1 MKEQD
6 RVGLPRVMGVM
17 WPITPIPP
25 SLPPSLSLSTPPPP
39 FHLSLSLSC
48 PSVLPRPVVA
58 GGAGV
63 RAGGGGLLARQQPQ
77 GPLQPGTPTR
87 PPPHSHSPADG
98 PGRGQGAAGGRR
110 GVTRR
115 VKAGA
120 ARRPRRSWWAQR
132 GGGAARRGPER
143 VRAGAAA
150 FSVRSLAS
158 QSSLREVLCASRCGE
173 REGRRDADAFSI
185 APSASRRVAG
195 GVSSSRRACRRLT
208 RWLAC
213 QPDCRRLRRLP
224 ARRGHGENGCFAR
237 LRPQGRPSA
246 MAKKADVVD
255 SKALTN

>member
-1 MKEQD
+1 MAHNSY
-6 RVGLPRVMGVM
+6 
-17 WPITPIPP
+17 P
-25 SLPPSLSLSTPPPP
+25 SLPPSLPLSLHPPPP
-39 FHLSLSLSC
+39 SISRSLSPVP
-48 PSVLPRPVVA
+48 PSSLAPWWR

-98 PGRGQGAAGGRR
+98 PGPGQGAAGGRR

-132 GGGAARRGPER
+132 GGGAARRGPGR

-150 FSVRSLAS
+150 FNVRSLAS

-185 APSASRRVAG
+185 APSASRRVAA
-195 GVSSSRRACRRLT
+195 GVSSSRRVCRRLT
-208 RWLAC
+208 RCLA
-213 QPDCRRLRRLP
+213 
-224 ARRGHGENGCFAR
+224 
-237 LRPQGRPSA
+237 
-246 MAKKADVVD
+246 
-255 SKALTN
+255 